1 MGEVYVGGQGAPLVL
16 LHGVGGS
23 WQVWKP
29 VLSLLE
35 RQFRVIVP
43 TLPGHRGGEPLPAG
57 VEPTI
62 GLIADRLLLQLR
74 AMGIEQAHVAGN
86 SLGGWLAVELARRG
100 FALSVTALSPAG
112 GWRSQQDYR
121 ALVRSLMVPFRLMP
135 LLFLL
140 FWLLMGIAA
149 VRRALS
155 ANTMEHGDRIPTH
168 DFRSSLVAFMRCRMM
183 PRLFHNTEAS
193 GAIAPYDATRLPVCV
208 AWSALDRV
216 LPFDTYGRPFLD
228 RVSGAQHCVIE
239 AAGHVPM
246 YDQPEAVA
254 QRIAATATR
263 QTKEAT

>member
-1 MGEVYVGGQGAPLVL
+1 MGEVHMCGQGVPLVL

-23 WQVWKP
+23 WRMWKP
-29 VLSLLE
+29 VLPLLE

-62 GLIADRLLLQLR
+62 GLLADRLLLQLR

-112 GWRSQQDYR
+112 GWRSLQDYR
-121 ALVRSLMVPFRLMP
+121 ALARSLVTSYRLMP

-140 FWLLMGIAA
+140 FWLLMGLAA
-149 VRRALS
+149 VRRILS
-155 ANTMEHGDRIPTH
+155 VRTMERGDRMPS
-168 DFRSSLVAFMRCRMM
+168 DEFRSSLVAFMCCRMM
-183 PRLFHNTEAS
+183 PRLFRNTEAT
-193 GAIAPYDATRLPVCV
+193 GAIEPYDAQSLAVCV
-208 AWSALDRV
+208 AWSERDRV

-254 QRIAATATR
+254 RRIAATATEPR
-263 QTKEAT
+263 GVPA